1 MKRKQLLLVFRNA
14 VSKTKSF
21 LQRMLSD
28 ARSGDVSSKRVIS
41 FAGFLSLLITMF
53 VNALYP
59 KSIAP
64 APHLVD
70 AIQYIVIAA
79 MLGTVAD
86 KFSNQK
92 QKKDDEPTI

>member
-28 ARSGDVSSKRVIS
+28 ARSGDVSSKRVI
-41 FAGFLSLLITMF
+41 GFVGFVSLLIIMF
-53 VNALYP
+53 INALWS
-59 KSIAP
+59 KSVAP
-64 APHLVD
+64 ANYLVD

-79 MLGTVAD
+79 MFGTVAD
-86 KFSNQK
+86 KFSKHTSK
-92 QKKDDEPTI
+92 QDNEPEV

>member
-1 MKRKQLLLVFRNA
+1 
-14 VSKTKSF
+14 
-21 LQRMLSD
+21 
-28 ARSGDVSSKRVIS
+28 
-41 FAGFLSLLITMF
+41 MF

-92 QKKDDEPTI
+92 QKKDDESTI